1 MDVKKEL
8 LSDITASLDLLV
20 KYSDLDKK
28 EIQSLIS
35 SVVNGTKNKN
45 LIDLFV
51 MREFIKDKTSSILA
65 ADIDQDRAQMQEA
78 TDGVDFGTDDMGGNA
93 TEDAVSKEEKE
104 DFENRKQE
112 LLDKAEG
119 YLESI
124 DLGINN
130 IENGDVNLELVG
142 QLIDLK
148 SLIQDS
154 LDAVNEADSA
164 EENDDKK
171 LNILEAV
178 LNNLEPNGED
188 GDTSLEDIIKNVS
201 GGAVDADTEISTLV
215 KKLNDIVENPEE
227 YLNKSEE
234 SEFGDET
241 PEDFDAVG
249 EDEERA
255 EEEEEEEE
263 SEKPSPADEYVEDVK
278 EKDKAAKG
286 EDSDEDEDTADN
298 KKKQQVTSSRRRNA
312 KSGVVSGE
320 ITPEEIEERYTFDDG
335 FNDDEDYDAP
345 ASDADYDDIED
356 PFAWDENDYAAAGR
370 MGGGSRGMPAEDSNG
385 IYGED
390 YEDDDF
396 GEEPVDDDTSPYV
409 DEVDDIDFGAS
420 DIPSKY
426 KDPKDTEEE
435 DRLVDDLKTDISDL
449 KDSFSEKLDALEDK
463 YSDLEDD
470 DADDGGDE
478 PDPDFEP
485 EDTDFSDVEP
495 PAKGAES
502 DADIGDLPPEDD
514 NGEETPHPAKEPPA
528 KPDKGQPAPD
538 DSGNPE
544 DDGLLSTEENI
555 SDDTAIVSTG
565 VDIGEPA
572 VASQTIGGLNTA
584 AVEGAKSVVS
594 RTKGPQFFGSKKYN
608 RKLARKRKR

>member
-8 LSDITASLDLLV
+8 LSDITASLDLLA

-93 TEDAVSKEEKE
+93 PEGAVSKEEKE

-201 GGAVDADTEISTLV
+201 GGAVDADTEISTLI

-227 YLNKSEE
+227 YLSKSSED

-241 PEDFDAVG
+241 PEDFDAVVFPG
-249 EDEERA
+249 GNG
-255 EEEEEEEE
+255 
-263 SEKPSPADEYVEDVK
+263 S
-278 EKDKAAKG
+278 AKNLFTYAIEG
-286 EDSDEDEDTADN
+286 ANCTVREDTAAIIRAFHNAGKPIGALCIAPVMIAKVLGD
-298 KKKQQVTSSRRRNA
+298 VTVTVGSDPGTVRNVESFGT
-312 KSGVVSGE
+312 KHE
-320 ITPEEIEERYTFDDG
+320 ITIQKGVCADTANKVFTTPCYML
-335 FNDDEDYDAP
+335 P
-345 ASDADYDDIED
+345 ARI
-356 PFAWDENDYAAAGR
+356 
-370 MGGGSRGMPAEDSNG
+370 
-385 IYGED
+385 
-390 YEDDDF
+390 
-396 GEEPVDDDTSPYV
+396 
-409 DEVDDIDFGAS
+409 S
-420 DIPSKY
+420 DIA
-426 KDPKDTEEE
+426 DCADN
-435 DRLVDDLKTDISDL
+435 LVKAMMSVMQ
-449 KDSFSEKLDALEDK
+449 EK
-463 YSDLEDD
+463 
-470 DADDGGDE
+470 
-478 PDPDFEP
+478 
-485 EDTDFSDVEP
+485 
-495 PAKGAES
+495 
-502 DADIGDLPPEDD
+502 
-514 NGEETPHPAKEPPA
+514 
-528 KPDKGQPAPD
+528 
-538 DSGNPE
+538 
-544 DDGLLSTEENI
+544 
-555 SDDTAIVSTG
+555 
-565 VDIGEPA
+565 
-572 VASQTIGGLNTA
+572 
-584 AVEGAKSVVS
+584 
-594 RTKGPQFFGSKKYN
+594 
-608 RKLARKRKR
+608 